1 MIFEHNC
8 PSCGRITRT
17 TKQHFVCTCTT
28 RRDVTGTPALW
39 TKLHQYPVD
48 NADDWSDTS
57 ARVFYSE
64 WVARV
69 PSFGCECQS
78 NWAAY
83 TADHPPDF
91 SSARAFFAW
100 SIAAHNHVSAEHAV
114 PRKRFMPLMEA
125 EGLYRAPWVVRRL
138 RGMITRPP
146 DETQSQH
153 GLPLADFAQNID
165 SGLILLGDDIDDRNV
180 RRCYAWHFD
189 RLLWVRHDV
198 LVPEDNPDVFRLSP
212 VADDFAS
219 NHHQTFLD
227 LWFTYCFVQ
236 EEVRG

>member
-1 MIFEHNC
+1 MIYSHVC
-8 PSCGRITRT
+8 PHCERVTVTSKKFFACVCVNPAGQRRT
-17 TKQHFVCTCTT
+17 STVW
-28 RRDVTGTPALW
+28 DVMHRYAIDRW
-39 TKLHQYPVD
+39 M
-48 NADDWSDTS
+48 DWSAADAAGFY
-57 ARVFYSE
+57 AR
-64 WVARV
+64 WLPTI

-125 EGLYRAPWVVRRL
+125 EGLYRAPWVVRRP

-153 GLPLADFAQNID
+153 GPPLADFAQNID
-165 SGLILLGDDIDDRNV
+165 SGLILLGDDIDDRSV
-180 RRCYAWHFD
+180 RRCYAWHFN
-189 RLLWVRHDV
+189 RLLWVRSDV
-198 LVPEDNPDVFRLSP
+198 LIPLDTPDVFRLSP